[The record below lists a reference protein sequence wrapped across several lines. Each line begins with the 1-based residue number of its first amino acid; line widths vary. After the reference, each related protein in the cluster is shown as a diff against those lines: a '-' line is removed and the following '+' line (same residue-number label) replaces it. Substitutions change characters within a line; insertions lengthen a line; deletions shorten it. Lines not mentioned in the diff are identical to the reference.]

1 MLLLSAKLE
10 EKVGLEALA
19 EKLASIGA
27 EAGVGVA
34 LDAEVGAERIHDR
47 PAADL
52 AERFDHLVLG
62 DGVPIA
68 KRSAAKTSPQVSAP
82 RASSAGGRATLDLF

>member
-1 MLLLSAKLE
+1 MVCCSFCCCCVLLLSAKLE

-19 EKLASIGA
+19 EKLAGIGA

-34 LDAEVGAERIHDR
+34 LDADVGAERIDDS

-62 DGVPIA
+62 DGVPMA
-68 KRSAAKTSPQVSAP
+68 
-82 RASSAGGRATLDLF
+82 